1 MGDQAGRGV
10 YTGYMCRGYGR
21 GGVVMDETCAL
32 EDLARPFLADGPVG
46 VCGEE
51 EGVRFGD
58 PELWVGCL
66 EGHEGR
72 LEVILARRRL
82 RHR

>member
-1 MGDQAGRGV
+1 
-10 YTGYMCRGYGR
+10 
-21 GGVVMDETCAL
+21 MDETCAL

-58 PELWVGCL
+58 AELWVGRF
-66 EGHEGR
+66 ESHESR
-72 LEVILARRRL
+72 LEFVLARRRF
-82 RHR
+82 RHHLHCKAGDK